1 MLISSLN
8 KIKKFICIFFALIFL
23 FIISSKHSLALNHV
37 LAVEEL
43 EISKEIDL
51 EFSRNKVIDEAF
63 KKAFYI
69 LSAQILNSSDI
80 KKLKRVSMIEI
91 KTLVENF
98 KIKNEIFRE
107 SKYYANFDVYF
118 NKKKIKFFLEKKNL
132 FYSNPKKIS
141 ALFLPIIIEKE
152 KLYLFNENIFYK
164 SWQTNKDKTGLI
176 NYVMA
181 LEDIDE
187 ILRLVNS
194 QENLENLD
202 IIDVAK
208 KYYTENYILSLIYLD
223 NKKLNF
229 FSKIKFEEYEKN
241 SNLVF
246 YDVDLKDEN
255 KITDII
261 KKTKIHLDDIWKDF
275 NEINTSIKLSMNL
288 VLYSSN
294 SDRISKFEKTLSKID
309 DISFFSIKKFD
320 LKKTVYE
327 IIYNTDPSKLIKQF
341 SNYGFV
347 LVNDESRWIVR

>member
-118 NKKKIKFFLEKKNL
+118 NKKK
-132 FYSNPKKIS
+132 
-141 ALFLPIIIEKE
+141 
-152 KLYLFNENIFYK
+152 
-164 SWQTNKDKTGLI
+164 
-176 NYVMA
+176 
-181 LEDIDE
+181 
-187 ILRLVNS
+187 
-194 QENLENLD
+194 
-202 IIDVAK
+202 
-208 KYYTENYILSLIYLD
+208 
-223 NKKLNF
+223 LNF
-229 FSKIKFEEYEKN
+229 F
-241 SNLVF
+241 
-246 YDVDLKDEN
+246 
-255 KITDII
+255 
-261 KKTKIHLDDIWKDF
+261 
-275 NEINTSIKLSMNL
+275 
-288 VLYSSN
+288 
-294 SDRISKFEKTLSKID
+294 
-309 DISFFSIKKFD
+309 
-320 LKKTVYE
+320 
-327 IIYNTDPSKLIKQF
+327 
-341 SNYGFV
+341 
-347 LVNDESRWIVR
+347 

>member
-1 MLISSLN
+1 MER
-8 KIKKFICIFFALIFL
+8 KWC
-23 FIISSKHSLALNHV
+23 
-37 LAVEEL
+37 
-43 EISKEIDL
+43 
-51 EFSRNKVIDEAF
+51 
-63 KKAFYI
+63 
-69 LSAQILNSSDI
+69 
-80 KKLKRVSMIEI
+80 

-261 KKTKIHLDDIWKDF
+261 KKTKIHLDDILKD
-275 NEINTSIKLSMNL
+275 IN
-288 VLYSSN
+288 
-294 SDRISKFEKTLSKID
+294 
-309 DISFFSIKKFD
+309 
-320 LKKTVYE
+320 
-327 IIYNTDPSKLIKQF
+327 
-341 SNYGFV
+341 
-347 LVNDESRWIVR
+347 